1 MIDGS
6 QKRYDKSHELLLDSI
21 ENNQATVTATA
32 AFHLTNDGASWKLE
46 DAGTELG
53 NAIFGTLTASP
64 VPEDASEATET
75 DIDASDTDSA
85 DNE

>member
-1 MIDGS
+1 MVVVVLFFILS
-6 QKRYDKSHELLLDSI
+6 
-21 ENNQATVTATA
+21 
-32 AFHLTNDGASWKLE
+32 NDGVSWKLE

-64 VPEDASEATET
+64 VPEDAAGNEN
-75 DIDASDTDSA
+75 ASDSD